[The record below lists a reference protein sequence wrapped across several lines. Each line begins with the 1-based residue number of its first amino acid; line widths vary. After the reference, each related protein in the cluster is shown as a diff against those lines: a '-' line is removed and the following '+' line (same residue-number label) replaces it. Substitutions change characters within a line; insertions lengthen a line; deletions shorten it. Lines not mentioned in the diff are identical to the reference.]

1 VIETLLAW
9 PTLVALGLA
18 ALAAVPVAAR
28 WLRVA
33 QREHYVP
40 WSVSRMAWLWVVRE
54 PATGAGLVV
63 VVLLTA
69 LAVLLGS
76 PLAGTDLGVGPGA
89 VAAAVTAWFAIIGLA
104 RLPLGLSP
112 RGRSKPFAITSRVK
126 RLLVVWIVL
135 HLVAGILLAMIL
147 GAAGPALVLLLSA
160 VLTDVA
166 LAITAPIEK
175 AASQRFVVQAQQR
188 LKQSGARVV
197 AITGSYGKTSTKNYA
212 AHLLSGAFTTVAS
225 PASFNN
231 RLGLSR
237 AVNSTLVPGT
247 EVFVAEMGMAAPGQI
262 AELCRQFPPAIAA
275 ITVVGEGHLQRMRTH
290 DAVFREKASITES
303 APVVV
308 LPIDDPRLAELA
320 EQCRMKGKTVI
331 TTSCTAGAAADVVLV
346 PSADV
351 AGDAAGDAEPWS
363 IRLGSGAE
371 PVPVSISGTGHAVNV
386 AVAAGLALAAGVPAA
401 TIASRLGA
409 LPGSQHRAEVQQ
421 APSGALVIDDT
432 YNANPLGAARALEG
446 AAALAAERGAPL
458 VVVTPGMVE
467 LGPVQVER
475 NYAFGEQI
483 GRAGAHLVAV
493 ARTNRAALT
502 AGWRA
507 GVSAASSGN
516 ATLIETRTRDEAVAH
531 AVRIAGDRG
540 VILYENDLPDHY
552 P

>member
-1 VIETLLAW
+1 MIETLLAW
-9 PTLVALGLA
+9 PTLVALGVA
-18 ALAAVPVAAR
+18 VLAAVPVAAR

-40 WSVSRMAWLWVVRE
+40 WSVSRMAWLWVMRDAATA
-54 PATGAGLVV
+54 PALVV
-63 VVLLTA
+63 AVLA
-69 LAVLLGS
+69 LAV
-76 PLAGTDLGVGPGA
+76 PIALAASIPVVGTDLGWPLA
-89 VAAAVTAWFAIIGLA
+89 LLAIVLVS
-104 RLPLGLSP
+104 LMPFGLSP

-126 RLLVVWIVL
+126 RLMLVWIVL
-135 HLVAGILLAMIL
+135 HLAAGIPLAMIL

-160 VLTDVA
+160 PLTDLA
-166 LAITAPIEK
+166 LAIMAPIEK

-188 LKQSGARVV
+188 LRQSGARVV

-290 DAVFREKASITES
+290 DAVFREKASITDS

-320 EQCRMKGKTVI
+320 EQCRAKGKTVI
-331 TTSCTAGAAADVVLV
+331 TTSCQPGSAADIELT
-346 PSADV
+346 PSDSAHQS
-351 AGDAAGDAEPWS
+351 GDAAPWS
-363 IRLGSGAE
+363 IRLGAGAE

-386 AVAAGLALAAGVPAA
+386 AVAAGLALAAGVPVA
-401 TIASRLGA
+401 TIAARLGA

-475 NYAFGEQI
+475 NHAFGEQI
-483 GRAGAHLVAV
+483 GRAGAHLIAV

-507 GVSAASSGN
+507 GVSAASTGE
-516 ATLIETRTRDEAVAH
+516 ATLVETRTRDEAVAH